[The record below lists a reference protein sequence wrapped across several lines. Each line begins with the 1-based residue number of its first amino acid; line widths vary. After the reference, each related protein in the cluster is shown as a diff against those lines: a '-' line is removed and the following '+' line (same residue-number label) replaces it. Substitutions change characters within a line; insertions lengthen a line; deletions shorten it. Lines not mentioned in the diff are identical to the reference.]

1 MKLRIKGNSLRLRL
15 SKTEVAR
22 LGSTGK
28 VQEIV
33 SFGAQPQEKLCY
45 RLETTERDFVLAEL
59 RGTTVTVFVPQ
70 RLAEDWVG
78 NEEVGLEAIQKLEDG
93 TELRISIEK
102 DFACLNPRNNEDES
116 DSFPHPK
123 DSKAC

>member
-15 SKTEVAR
+15 SKSEVAK

-28 VQEIV
+28 VEEIV
-33 SFGAQPQEKLCY
+33 SFGVQPQEKLSY
-45 RLETTERDFVLAEL
+45 RLELTPRDFVSAEL
-59 RGTTVTVFVPQ
+59 RGAIVTVFVPHT
-70 RLAEDWVG
+70 LAEDWVG
-78 NEEVGLEAIQKLEDG
+78 NEEVGIEAIQQLEDG